1 MSKWIKSIIHW
12 RVHMLACIM
21 NRWVLKQQLSRNQVT
36 LYLLTNISII
46 HHHITHHMEKTGAGL
61 NASLSDKY

>member
-1 MSKWIKSIIHW
+1 
-12 RVHMLACIM
+12 MLACIM